1 MALSPKKKTAY
12 PHPPNPP
19 ARSCSAMPK
28 AAKTQLHQMTAKAT
42 LQMVAQGLSLGTSG
56 STETLLKRIVVGSNK
71 AAQAAPK
78 TSKKAN
84 VKVAAQAKTKSTAAG
99 GITLKQAIQRYVVTG
114 MCDGDMQSIKV
125 NGYCGPPIKDAKV
138 VQGNYV
144 KTDSKVFKTAVVQKK
159 AIAKAAPPKKK
170 VHMYKPASNGVRL
183 SAAGY
188 FYNTCGGKISKCEP
202 QLILQPDGQ
211 SYVVKVIK
219 LDCNGAPKWQKWSP

>member
-1 MALSPKKKTAY
+1 
-12 PHPPNPP
+12 
-19 ARSCSAMPK
+19 MPK
-28 AAKTQLHQMTAKAT
+28 APKTQLHQMTAKAT
-42 LQMVAQGLSLGTSG
+42 LQMVAHGLALGTSG
-56 STETLLKRIVVGSNK
+56 SVETLIKRIVSRPNK

-78 TSKKAN
+78 TSKTAN
-84 VKVAAQAKTKSTAAG
+84 VKVAAQAKAKSTAAG

-114 MCDGDMQSIKV
+114 MCDGDMQGIKA

-144 KTDSKVFKTAVVQKK
+144 KANKMAPKTAVVQKK

-188 FYNTCGGKISKCEP
+188 FYNTCKGKISKCEP